1 MKDQIPTG
9 SYVIRNRQTST
20 VIHVD
25 NPNTTNASLNKKWS
39 VVACE
44 QNESRYPEQ
53 QVWWIE
59 PIPTSGDD
67 DGEAVTYSITN
78 CATGR
83 CLDANLGGAN
93 AYFMPRHEVTK
104 GEWRL
109 VAYQNSGAPWQKWR
123 IENVSDDKD
132 EPYYR
137 IVNVWNNELLSIAR
151 SGAEAG
157 ESGPRCNIGKAE
169 ATPIKTWEL
178 IVPIVA
184 FPPGWCRIQNCETL
198 DLLSQSYLSGP
209 PVLLKP
215 SAAIPPPQPQSRE
228 SWTDQWVLAHTSYL
242 FPDFKITTGANTW
255 CVRNRLTGG
264 YLGCVYA
271 DRYPFIGGQCSVS
284 ANDWDLT
291 EDDIAAHTWK
301 LEIDPGCTMNWK
313 LIHHKTGCLLEKGVA
328 VVSGGVEV
336 LCRDRKFTRG
346 NRHKTWM
353 LISPVVE
360 SDEAEAPP
368 EYEIQAHQPVRAP

>member
-9 SYVIRNRQTST
+9 SYVIRNKQTSS

-25 NPNTTNASLNKKWS
+25 NPATASASLNKKWS

-53 QVWWIE
+53 QVWWVE
-59 PIPTSGDD
+59 PFPTSGGGDDDDDD

-93 AYFMPRHEVTK
+93 AYYMPRHEATK

-109 VAYQNSGAPWQKWR
+109 VAYENKGAPWQKWR

-151 SGAEAG
+151 SGAESG

-169 ATPIKTWEL
+169 ATPVKTWEF

-198 DLLSQSYLSGP
+198 DLLSQSYLSNP
-209 PVLLKP
+209 PVLLNP
-215 SAAIPPPQPQSRE
+215 PASPPQPQFRE
-228 SWTDQWVLAHTSYL
+228 SWAEQWVLAHTSYL
-242 FPDFKITTGANTW
+242 FPDYKIGTGANTW

-264 YLGCVYA
+264 YLGCVYN
-271 DRYPFIGGQCSVS
+271 DRYPFIGGQAVS

-291 EDDIAAHTWK
+291 EDDISAHTWK
-301 LEIDPGCTMNWK
+301 LEIDPSCTTNWK
-313 LIHHKTGCLLEKGVA
+313 LIHHKTGFLLERGEGMVH
-328 VVSGGVEV
+328 GGVEV
-336 LCRDRKFTRG
+336 QCKDKKFARG
-346 NRHKTWM
+346 NKHKTWH
-353 LISPVVE
+353 LVSPVVE
-360 SDEAEAPP
+360 SAEAEAPP
-368 EYEIQAHQPVRAP
+368 EYEIQAQ